1 MKIHRSYNATSY
13 PLDKWADEYGVT
25 LSFGRQ
31 TTGAIFCYFLGVEL
45 IDSVELI
52 DGRAFVGTFGTGQTE
67 LDALRDY
74 LPKISGRRVR
84 VTSSPGRYIDTNCPR
99 LVIPDRIL
107 ERLKP

>member
-25 LSFGRQ
+25 LCFGRQ
-31 TTGAIFCYFLGVEL
+31 STGQIFCYFGTVEL
-45 IDSVELI
+45 F
-52 DGRAFVGTFGTGQTE
+52 DGGGFVGAFGTGQTE

-84 VTSSPGRYIDTNCPR
+84 ATSSPGRYIDTNCPR